1 MILTFNKSSS
11 DKKGLNENF
20 DPCQIMVTQRKYLN
34 TEIVNSFIE
43 AEKEHKILIHT
54 SYVTKVFSP
63 NAINYL
69 SKVRKNLS
77 EYILVAKKIKTKY
90 VLIHGPSTLNE
101 YKNFGFGLQLI
112 IEIFQNT
119 DIIPCIEIPSFS
131 KDLIKY
137 IDENFKSNYTFF
149 IKLYF
154 DTVLTILKQL
164 QPQIVIDTAHL
175 HANGLNVDEMIELF
189 DEYKDFYDF
198 IHLNGNKREKFLS
211 DIHVPINHDE
221 NKIQNVDKLLKYLS
235 TMNKISVSECGVL
248 NWDYWEKLS
257 EKYKFKL
264 VKYDENYN
272 Y

>member
-90 VLIHGPSTLNE
+90 VLI
-101 YKNFGFGLQLI
+101 FFLQ
-112 IEIFQNT
+112 
-119 DIIPCIEIPSFS
+119 
-131 KDLIKY
+131 
-137 IDENFKSNYTFF
+137 TFF
-149 IKLYF
+149 RPYLKKYMLLYF
-154 DTVLTILKQL
+154 CK
-164 QPQIVIDTAHL
+164 
-175 HANGLNVDEMIELF
+175 
-189 DEYKDFYDF
+189 
-198 IHLNGNKREKFLS
+198 
-211 DIHVPINHDE
+211 
-221 NKIQNVDKLLKYLS
+221 
-235 TMNKISVSECGVL
+235 
-248 NWDYWEKLS
+248 
-257 EKYKFKL
+257 
-264 VKYDENYN
+264 
-272 Y
+272 

>member
-90 VLIHGPSTLNE
+90 VLIFFCKHI
-101 YKNFGFGLQLI
+101 FCFI
-112 IEIFQNT
+112 I
-119 DIIPCIEIPSFS
+119 
-131 KDLIKY
+131 KKY
-137 IDENFKSNYTFF
+137 ML
-149 IKLYF
+149 LYF
-154 DTVLTILKQL
+154 LY
-164 QPQIVIDTAHL
+164 VIFYQHSKNIFL
-175 HANGLNVDEMIELF
+175 HF
-189 DEYKDFYDF
+189 F
-198 IHLNGNKREKFLS
+198 
-211 DIHVPINHDE
+211 
-221 NKIQNVDKLLKYLS
+221 
-235 TMNKISVSECGVL
+235 
-248 NWDYWEKLS
+248 
-257 EKYKFKL
+257 
-264 VKYDENYN
+264 
-272 Y
+272 